1 MTASRFA
8 LLAAFVCA
16 WAGAKQ
22 DTPRK
27 VTIYRDKMGVPHVV
41 GDTPE
46 ALYFG
51 GGYALAQDRLAE
63 FERSRRA
70 ALGRMAEI
78 DSSKVEADKRARLV
92 AYTQAET
99 QAMFDALAPEYQ
111 RMLRA
116 HLAGMN
122 KAIAEAIADPQ
133 NKMPYEFGV
142 LWNVTP
148 ERWTVHDLDFL
159 ELSIAVE
166 VQAAQEA
173 QAALIAFVEHNGLQ
187 PSAGEAKTT
196 QVLQRLIAEAAC

>member
-8 LLAAFVCA
+8 LLAALVCA
-16 WAGAKQ
+16 GASAQ
-22 DTPRK
+22 DASHK
-27 VTIYRDKMGVPHVV
+27 VTIYRDRMGVPHVA

-78 DSSKVEADKRARLV
+78 DQSKVEADKRARLA
-92 AYTQAET
+92 AYTPAET
-99 QAMFDALAPEYQ
+99 RAMFDALAPEHQ

-122 KAIAEAIADPQ
+122 KAVDEAIADPQ

-142 LWNVTP
+142 LWKVTP
-148 ERWTVHDLDFL
+148 ERWTVHDYVATYAAHRRS
-159 ELSIAVE
+159 LSSGGGVE
-166 VQAAQEA
+166 IE
-173 QAALIAFVEHNGLQ
+173 
-187 PSAGEAKTT
+187 
-196 QVLQRLIAEAAC
+196 AEAESVVTLDVPPIP